1 MVEYGQDRTIVA
13 ESATAFVMIYGL
25 LISPKAMCIGVKF
38 GVLFGVA
45 FGISMGF
52 GTYYRIQGAG
62 RCWFWTRFWNL
73 VSIPLQTK
81 FQNLVQNRTL
91 VVG

>member
-1 MVEYGQDRTIVA
+1 MYLVTLL
-13 ESATAFVMIYGL
+13 SAMAFVMIYGL
-25 LISPKAMCIGVKF
+25 LISPKSMCIGVKF

-45 FGISMGF
+45 CGISMGF
-52 GTYYRIQGAG
+52 GIYDRIPRAG

-81 FQNLVQNRTL
+81 FQNLVQSRTL